1 MFHFFEHAFRHW
13 GTFEMYG
20 SLPLLVWLLILL
32 ALAFDYLNGMHD
44 AANSIATVVSTR
56 VLSPQA
62 AVVWA
67 AFFNF
72 IAFVVFP
79 LKVADTI
86 QKGIVDQSLVHDPQL
101 ANYLIASTL
110 IAACAWNVLTWYL
123 GLPTSSSHAL
133 IGGMVGAAVTLE
145 GTRAIELEGLAW
157 ICLFIVVAPLMGLVL
172 GTSIAIAVMWLFR
185 SFS

>member
-79 LKVADTI
+79 LNVTGTI
-86 QKGIVDQSLVHDPQL
+86 QKDIVSQDLVRDPNL
-101 ANYLIASTL
+101 SNYLIGATL
-110 IAACAWNVLTWYL
+110 IAACLWNIFTWYL

-133 IGGMVGAAVTLE
+133 IGGLVGAA
-145 GTRAIELEGLAW
+145 LALTGSLDSLHLDGIGW
-157 ICLFIVVAPLMGLVL
+157 ICLFIVLAPTIGLVL
-172 GTSIAIAVMWLFR
+172 GAG
-185 SFS
+185 